1 MSQSVTLELESF
13 LSGIYEI
20 RALYEVQRVDYARE
34 VIRFESP
41 SLISPGLSGPGVRNL
56 LST

>member
-1 MSQSVTLELESF
+1 MTLELESF